1 MNNSKIINDEVNK
14 DTELEARSQL
24 DKAQETS
31 QGIGRVLQ
39 AVKNLKE
46 NPDYLEFK
54 RLVMTPDI
62 LRVERLIEA
71 DIKNLKNDLTGEI
84 KTRII
89 TNQAMVVA
97 YKKFAN
103 LDEVEQVFKGE
114 FGRLNEVLKNY
125 GR

>member
-1 MNNSKIINDEVNK
+1 MNNLKIINDEVNK

-103 LDEVEQVFKGE
+103 LDEVEQIFKGE
-114 FGRLNEVLKNY
+114 FGRINELLKKN